1 MSQEEALRMTAEVI
15 DKSTGP
21 LKNIQNALRGFAR
34 EGAGHVDILSK
45 GFGRVEQSMQ
55 SVGRTATSV
64 VNPALGSVGVTA
76 LTVTAALSGIGA
88 AMRNFGSSA
97 KELGQ
102 LSRDTG
108 VAAQTLREM
117 QGILGKVGVD
127 AGQSAAAFQ
136 QFAENARL
144 ARRGIGPLMEFL
156 RTQGT
161 SAEGRKYFNDLA
173 DAIMHSKDNSEALTK
188 AMEGLEGVS
197 DPVARRKYAQEV
209 LGIAEAARLADGH
222 LGSLRQ
228 QTEKFRADNGVL
240 SQNDI
245 KNAEDYARAM
255 DGLKGTFSK
264 LGDAIAREATPH
276 LTEAAKAVKAFLDDE
291 RKGVT
296 PAIVEAI
303 RDIATWLKSID
314 WTRAFTE
321 AGDGFKTLKG
331 DVTEAV
337 TEIRTLLR
345 DLGNKDVSD
354 PIVGMFKEV
363 GQAARDT
370 GTAIRAA
377 ALALGALNDLKNFD
391 FSEAGKKL
399 DKIDRMTDA
408 GVGRRTNAPAS
419 KAPTALDEALD
430 AQMRGQSASPEVLQQ
445 NENLRRNAGR
455 AREIEGRT
463 AAIQQQLGQF
473 DLMRKG
479 GTDNDRARD
488 QADRLRREM
497 ERLTDE
503 LKRIREGGATV
514 QQQSFD
520 ASAAGPFGGA
530 RILTASLGGAAAA
543 ARVGRMLSG
552 GNGIYAP
559 GGEGAMSPPLDPNDP
574 VVRRRFDAF
583 RQNRGGTPAERVGEK
598 LRGEGAGDAGD
609 PGMLDLIAH
618 AEGTT
623 RRGYDD
629 SFAHQVSGSL
639 TGKTLGEIEQ
649 IQRGMR
655 GSSAIGRYQFMRGTL
670 FGGRRGDTGLVGE
683 VGLSRDEKFTPELQ
697 DRLANTLVERRYRE
711 AQRMQRRQGGDL
723 MGHFRTAL
731 AREWAS
737 FPGDYG
743 QQGINGGMYRGQRA
757 SISRERLT
765 ASAQAWLDRR
775 EGRVASGGTRRAE
788 VLADLNDERRRP
800 GNIGVDGAGFA
811 GAYRARQAEQDA
823 IRSDMAPKVG
833 ERSLLQKSLR
843 ANGVGVTPN
852 VEGAVNIRIDKPGP
866 DTRVKADASGSL
878 FRTIKQT
885 RGRQMQAAGEDV

>member
-21 LKNIQNALRGFAR
+21 LKSIQNALRGFAQ
-34 EGAGHVDILSK
+34 EGAGHVDVLNK

-64 VNPALGSVGVTA
+64 VNPALGSVGITA
-76 LTVTAALSGIGA
+76 LTVTAALAGIGA

-127 AGQSAAAFQ
+127 AGQSATAFQ

-188 AMEGLEGVS
+188 ALEGLEGVS

-222 LGSLRQ
+222 LGTLRQ
-228 QTEKFRADNGVL
+228 QIDKFRSDNGVL
-240 SQNDI
+240 SPQDI

-264 LGDAIAREATPH
+264 LGDAIAREATPN

-314 WTRAFTE
+314 WTRAFAE

-399 DKIDRMTDA
+399 DKIDRMADA

-430 AQMRGQSASPEVLQQ
+430 AQMRGQSASPEAIQQ

-455 AREIEGRT
+455 AREIEDRT

-473 DLMRKG
+473 DLLRKS

-520 ASAAGPFGGA
+520 ASAGGAFGGA
-530 RILTASLGGAAAA
+530 RIHTASLGGAAAA
-543 ARVGRMLSG
+543 ARVGRMLG
-552 GNGIYAP
+552 GGGGIYAP
-559 GGEGAMSPPLDPNDP
+559 GGEGGSLPLDPNDP

-583 RQNRGGTPAERVGEK
+583 RANRGGAAAERVGGI
-598 LRGEGAGDAGD
+598 LRGEDTPRDDGRGSAGSARTSQMMGYAMDQLRREGVPEDKLREAAAHLVGQATMESGLDPNKIHDGGTGYDIYGARDPKGWGNYRGARRSDMVRWLEANGYARNSAEGQMREMVHQAMSGKYPRTKAILMGRGTGDIEHDTNSITKEFESPAVINRRSGAVRNAMRVGPGREVGDAG
-609 PGMLDLIAH
+609 
-618 AEGTT
+618 
-623 RRGYDD
+623 
-629 SFAHQVSGSL
+629 
-639 TGKTLGEIEQ
+639 
-649 IQRGMR
+649 
-655 GSSAIGRYQFMRGTL
+655 
-670 FGGRRGDTGLVGE
+670 
-683 VGLSRDEKFTPELQ
+683 
-697 DRLANTLVERRYRE
+697 NTLPNGFPRI
-711 AQRMQRRQGGDL
+711 L
-723 MGHFRTAL
+723 KPGHIDA
-731 AREWAS
+731 
-737 FPGDYG
+737 
-743 QQGINGGMYRGQRA
+743 
-757 SISRERLT
+757 
-765 ASAQAWLDRR
+765 
-775 EGRVASGGTRRAE
+775 
-788 VLADLNDERRRP
+788 
-800 GNIGVDGAGFA
+800 DGAGFA

-833 ERSLLQKSLR
+833 ERSLLQRSLR

-866 DTRVKADASGSL
+866 DTRVKADASGAL

-885 RGRQMQAAGEDV
+885 RGRQMQPAGDDV

>member
-1 MSQEEALRMTAEVI
+1 MTAELV

-21 LKNIQNALRGFAR
+21 LKNIQNSLRSFAR
-34 EGAGHVDILSK
+34 EGAGHVDVLSK

-64 VNPALGSVGVTA
+64 VNPALGSVGITA
-76 LTVTAALSGIGA
+76 LTVTAALAGIGA
-88 AMRNFGSSA
+88 AIRNFGSSA

-127 AGQSAAAFQ
+127 SGQSAAAFQ

-209 LGIAEAARLADGH
+209 LGIADAARLADGH

-240 SQNDI
+240 SPQDI

-276 LTEAAKAVKAFLDDE
+276 LTEAAKAIKGFLDDE

-314 WTRAFTE
+314 WTKALTE
-321 AGDGFKTLKG
+321 AGGGFKTLKG

-337 TEIRTLLR
+337 TEIRTLLK

-354 PIVGMFKEV
+354 PIVGMFKSV
-363 GQAARDT
+363 GEAAKDT

-391 FSEAGKKL
+391 FAEAGKKL
-399 DKIDRMTDA
+399 DKIDRMTDT
-408 GVGRRTNAPAS
+408 GIGRRTNAPSS

-430 AQMRGQSASPEVLQQ
+430 AQMRGQSASPDVLQK
-445 NENLRRNAGR
+445 NENLRRNSGR
-455 AREIEGRT
+455 AREIEDRT
-463 AAIQQQLGQF
+463 AAIQQQLNQF
-473 DLMRKG
+473 DLLRKG

-503 LKRIREGGATV
+503 LRRIREGGATV

-520 ASAAGPFGGA
+520 ASAGGVFGGA
-530 RILTASLGGAAAA
+530 RIHTASLGGAAAA
-543 ARVGRMLSG
+543 ARVGRMLG
-552 GNGIYAP
+552 GGSGIYAP
-559 GGEGAMSPPLDPNDP
+559 GGEGAASPLDPNDP
-574 VVRRRFDAF
+574 IVRRRFDAF
-583 RQNRGGTPAERVGEK
+583 RQNRGGTPAERAGEM
-598 LRGEGAGDAGD
+598 LRGDGASGAGD
-609 PGMLDLIAH
+609 PGMLDLIAR

-683 VGLSRDEKFTPELQ
+683 LGLSRDEKFTPELQ
-697 DRLANTLVERRYRE
+697 DRLANALVERRYRE

-775 EGRVASGGTRRAE
+775 EGRMASGTSHRAE

-800 GNIGVDGAGFA
+800 GNMNSEGVDFA

-823 IRSDMAPKVG
+823 IRADMAPKMG
-833 ERSLLQKSLR
+833 EPSLLQKSLR

-866 DTRVKADASGSL
+866 DTRVKTSASGAL

-885 RGRQMQAAGEDV
+885 RGRQMQPAGEDV

>member
-45 GFGRVEQSMQ
+45 GFGRVEQSMH
-55 SVGRTATSV
+55 SVGRTATTV
-64 VNPALGSVGVTA
+64 VNPALGSVGITA
-76 LTVTAALSGIGA
+76 LTVTAALAGIGA

-188 AMEGLEGVS
+188 ALEGLEGVS

-222 LGSLRQ
+222 LGTLRQ
-228 QTEKFRADNGVL
+228 QIDKFRSDNGVL
-240 SQNDI
+240 SPQDI

-264 LGDAIAREATPH
+264 LGDAVARETTPH

-296 PAIVEAI
+296 PAIVDAI

-408 GVGRRTNAPAS
+408 GVGKRSNAPAS

-430 AQMRGQSASPEVLQQ
+430 AQMRGQAATPEVIQQ

-455 AREIEGRT
+455 ASEIEGRT

-479 GTDNDRARD
+479 GTDSDRARD
-488 QADRLRREM
+488 RADRLRREL

-520 ASAAGPFGGA
+520 ASAGGAFGGA
-530 RILTASLGGAAAA
+530 RIHTASLGGAAAA
-543 ARVGRMLSG
+543 ARVGRMLGG

-559 GGEGAMSPPLDPNDP
+559 GGEGGSLPLDPNDP

-583 RQNRGGTPAERVGEK
+583 RANRGGTAAERVGGI
-598 LRGEGAGDAGD
+598 LRGEDTPRGDG
-609 PGMLDLIAH
+609 
-618 AEGTT
+618 
-623 RRGYDD
+623 
-629 SFAHQVSGSL
+629 
-639 TGKTLGEIEQ
+639 
-649 IQRGMR
+649 R
-655 GSSAIGRYQFMRGTL
+655 GSAGSAR
-670 FGGRRGDTGLVGE
+670 TG
-683 VGLSRDEKFTPELQ
+683 Q
-697 DRLANTLVERRYRE
+697 
-711 AQRMQRRQGGDL
+711 M
-723 MGHFRTAL
+723 MGYAMDQL
-731 AREWAS
+731 
-737 FPGDYG
+737 
-743 QQGINGGMYRGQRA
+743 
-757 SISRERLT
+757 
-765 ASAQAWLDRR
+765 RR
-775 EGRVASGGTRRAE
+775 EGVPEGKLREAAAHLVGQATMESGLDPNKVHDGGTGFGIYGARDPKGWGTYRGARRSDMVRWLEQNGYARNSAE
-788 VLADLNDERRRP
+788 GQMREMVHQAMSGKYPRTKAILMGRGTGDIEHDTNSITKEFESPAVINRRSGAVRNALRVGP
-800 GNIGVDGAGFA
+800 GREVGNAGDTLPNGFPADGAGFA
-811 GAYRARQAEQDA
+811 RAYRARQAEQDA

-833 ERSLLQKSLR
+833 EPSLLQKSLR

-866 DTRVKADASGSL
+866 DTRVRAGASGAL

-885 RGRQMQAAGEDV
+885 RGRQMQPAGDDV